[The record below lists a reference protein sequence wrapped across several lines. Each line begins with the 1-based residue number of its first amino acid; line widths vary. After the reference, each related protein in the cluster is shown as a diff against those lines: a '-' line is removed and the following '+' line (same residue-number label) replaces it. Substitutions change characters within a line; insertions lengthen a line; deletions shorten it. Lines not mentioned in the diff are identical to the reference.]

1 MGLSLKN
8 QVDTNK
14 FFCYSDINKNMM
26 EKAGINMSVT
36 DFKDLVKRSP
46 PYMVI
51 QTGSEILNKKQ
62 RNTKVYRFQD
72 FLTK

>member
-1 MGLSLKN
+1 
-8 QVDTNK
+8 
-14 FFCYSDINKNMM
+14 M

-46 PYMVI
+46 PYMI
-51 QTGSEILNKKQ
+51 LQTGSEILNKKQ